1 MPNQINKI
9 RSHVVMVNDGSGV
22 LVQPALGNQS
32 YILTAKHVLE
42 IEENSRLYH
51 DIDEIIVTKIN
62 GDVINLAKRIVSDD
76 NDIAILIVDS
86 KLLDSDLQISISK
99 PERNK
104 KVFYYGYPAI
114 RRGLEPR
121 EQLREYP
128 GQINEVEDDRFSV
141 ALDGRPGWGEVA
153 GSSGGGVF
161 VEIGGDIFLQGIES
175 RVEGVVDREFHGKVI
190 CTPIAIVEKFIT
202 ESGLEKIHPPSMA
215 SFIGL
220 VDKTFQCFAQAEDP
234 NNLTFLINQLQER
247 GSKLSSA
254 EEMNPFTLFEKFKK
268 KLLIRDC
275 PEQNLY
281 NEKLWIAYLEF
292 LIISSLIDD
301 IDVADFSYIDENSAR
316 RRFLFST
323 DQDNWIWKLMDI
335 FRSDFRG
342 LKLGGKIVVSTGES
356 APKHEARK
364 SSLKKVV
371 VDIGRGQKSE
381 MMVDSGI
388 TNPAIDFTVYNLT
401 GLHKLCVV
409 DDDESFANYYAGSD
423 EYGEVELMALIKDL
437 YNAYI

>member
-1 MPNQINKI
+1 MALSGELTLPNQINKI

-153 GSSGGGVF
+153 GSSGG
-161 VEIGGDIFLQGIES
+161 E
-175 RVEGVVDREFHGKVI
+175 
-190 CTPIAIVEKFIT
+190 
-202 ESGLEKIHPPSMA
+202 
-215 SFIGL
+215 
-220 VDKTFQCFAQAEDP
+220 
-234 NNLTFLINQLQER
+234 
-247 GSKLSSA
+247 
-254 EEMNPFTLFEKFKK
+254 
-268 KLLIRDC
+268 
-275 PEQNLY
+275 
-281 NEKLWIAYLEF
+281 YL
-292 LIISSLIDD
+292 
-301 IDVADFSYIDENSAR
+301 
-316 RRFLFST
+316 
-323 DQDNWIWKLMDI
+323 
-335 FRSDFRG
+335 
-342 LKLGGKIVVSTGES
+342 LKLEETYFFRE
-356 APKHEARK
+356 
-364 SSLKKVV
+364 
-371 VDIGRGQKSE
+371 
-381 MMVDSGI
+381 
-388 TNPAIDFTVYNLT
+388 
-401 GLHKLCVV
+401 
-409 DDDESFANYYAGSD
+409 
-423 EYGEVELMALIKDL
+423 
-437 YNAYI
+437 

>member
-1 MPNQINKI
+1 
-9 RSHVVMVNDGSGV
+9 MVNDGSGV

>member
-22 LVQPALGNQS
+22 LIQPALGNQS

-51 DIDEIIVTKIN
+51 DIDEITVTKTN

-86 KLLDSDLQISISK
+86 KLDSDLQIAISK

-190 CTPIAIVEKFIT
+190 CTPIAIIEKFIT

-234 NNLTFLINQLQER
+234 NNLTFLMNQLQER

-301 IDVADFSYIDENSAR
+301 IDVADFSYIDENSTR

-371 VDIGRGQKSE
+371 VDIGRGQKNE

-409 DDDESFANYYAGSD
+409 DDDENFANYYAGSD
-423 EYGEVELMALIKDL
+423 EHGEVELMALIKDL

>member
-1 MPNQINKI
+1 MSDQINKI
-9 RSHVVMVNDGSGV
+9 RSHAVMVNDGSGV
-22 LVQPALGNQS
+22 LIQSSLGNQS

-42 IEENSRLYH
+42 TEENSRQYY
-51 DIDEIIVTKIN
+51 DIDKIIVTKMN
-62 GDVINLAKRIVSDD
+62 GDVIDVVRRIISADHDLAV
-76 NDIAILIVDS
+76 LITS
-86 KLLDSDLQISISK
+86 LELDSNLQIAVSK

-104 KVFYYGYPAI
+104 RVFYYGYPTV
-114 RRGLEPR
+114 RRHLEPR

-128 GQINEVEDDRFSV
+128 GQVNEIEDDRFSV
-141 ALDGRPGWGEVA
+141 ALEGRPGWSEVV
-153 GSSGGGVF
+153 GSSGGGIF
-161 VEIGGDIFLQGIES
+161 VELGGDIFLQGIES

-190 CTPIAIVEKFIT
+190 CTPVAMIERFLA
-202 ESGLEKIHPPSMA
+202 ESGLGKIHPPSMA

-234 NNLTFLINQLQER
+234 KNLTFLMNQLHER
-247 GSKLSSA
+247 GSKLSSV
-254 EEMNPFTLFEKFKK
+254 ENMTPFTLYEKFKK

-275 PEQNLY
+275 PEQHLY

-301 IDVADFSYIDENSAR
+301 INVADFSYIDENSTR

-335 FRSDFRG
+335 FRSDFKG
-342 LKLGGKIVVSTGES
+342 LKLGGKIIVSTGDS

-364 SSLKKVV
+364 SSLDKVV
-371 VDIGRGQKSE
+371 IDIGRGQKSE

-388 TNPAIDFTVYNLT
+388 TNPAIDFKVYHLT
-401 GLHKLCVV
+401 GLHNLCVV
-409 DDDESFANYYAGSD
+409 NDDENFAGYYAGS
-423 EYGEVELMALIKDL
+423 EEHGEVELMALIKDL

>member
-22 LVQPALGNQS
+22 LIQPALGNQS

-51 DIDEIIVTKIN
+51 DIDEITVTKIN
-62 GDVINLAKRIVSDD
+62 GDVINLARRIVSAD
-76 NDIAILIVDS
+76 NDIAILIVNS
-86 KLLDSDLQISISK
+86 KLDSDLQIAISK

-104 KVFYYGYPAI
+104 KIFYYGYPAI

-190 CTPIAIVEKFIT
+190 CTPIAMIEKFIT

-234 NNLTFLINQLQER
+234 NNLTFLMNQLQER

-301 IDVADFSYIDENSAR
+301 IDVADFSYIDENSTR

-423 EYGEVELMALIKDL
+423 EHGEVELMALIKDL